1 METDKSEETE
11 KKKRKLLCFTVKFV
25 KKERKK
31 ELTQ

>member
-11 KKKRKLLCFTVKFV
+11 KKKRKLLCFTVKSV
-25 KKERKK
+25 KKK